1 MQCHTPSTI
10 GSPNGEAACTLT
22 SCPRLQDLLSALADI
37 DLAYECDL
45 EFVRNSAANEDL
57 KTVAIGNLQQ
67 LHHRRRAPIV
77 RRLTALENRLRA

>member
-1 MQCHTPSTI
+1 MPHAVDHRLSEWRGRMYPDI
-10 GSPNGEAACTLT
+10 L
-22 SCPRLQDLLSALADI
+22 PRLQDLLSALADI

>member
-1 MQCHTPSTI
+1 MPHAVDHRFSEWA
-10 GSPNGEAACTLT
+10 GLT
-22 SCPRLQDLLSALADI
+22 YPDILSSLQDLLSALADI